1 MADRFL
7 TTNYSY
13 ILDNTFDCGSVSD
26 IKPALFD
33 SNNRNPSNSKT
44 LPIFRPGT
52 NLFTTTG
59 SLWCMNRENQS
70 QCEPD
75 SNYILQPTGLFPMN
89 STFVNNNTFNYS
101 DNLVSSITQNNS
113 NNTNNNIDNNL
124 DINLNT
130 GRKFTSTGSNVNGA
144 NNYTMIETSG
154 NPYPFNTSFTPDGVK
169 LSRLNSMNMEK
180 VKCCN
185 NRSIENRFRPV
196 YIHVPEQFLE
206 ICEPHGY
213 QMRNDAER
221 INNRN
226 IT

>member
-44 LPIFRPGT
+44 LPVFKPGT

-59 SLWCMNRENQS
+59 SLWCMNRENQD
-70 QCEPD
+70 QCKPD
-75 SNYILQPTGLFPMN
+75 SNYILQPTGQFSMN

-101 DNLVSSITQNNS
+101 DNIVGSITDNNS
-113 NNTNNNIDNNL
+113 NSNNINN
-124 DINLNT
+124 NLNT
-130 GRKFTSTGSNVNGA
+130 GRKFISTGTNVNGA

-169 LSRLNSMNMEK
+169 FSRLNSMNMEK

-206 ICEPHGY
+206 ICEPVGY
-213 QMRNDAER
+213 QSRNDAEPIN
-221 INNRN
+221 INNR
-226 IT
+226 I

>member
-44 LPIFRPGT
+44 LPIFSPGT

-59 SLWCMNRENQS
+59 SLWCMNRENQD
-70 QCEPD
+70 QCQPD
-75 SNYILQPTGLFPMN
+75 NNYILQPTGQFPMN

-101 DNLVSSITQNNS
+101 DNIVGSITDNNTNNS
-113 NNTNNNIDNNL
+113 NNINNN
-124 DINLNT
+124 LNI

-144 NNYTMIETSG
+144 NNYTRIETSG

-169 LSRLNSMNMEK
+169 LSRLNSINMEK

-213 QMRNDAER
+213 QRRNDAEP

>member
-13 ILDNTFDCGSVSD
+13 ILDNTFDCGTVSD
-26 IKPALFD
+26 IKPSLFN

-44 LPIFRPGT
+44 LPIFSPGT

-75 SNYILQPTGLFPMN
+75 SNYILQPTGQFPMN
-89 STFVNNNTFNYS
+89 STFVNSNTFNYS
-101 DNLVSSITQNNS
+101 NNLVSSITQNNS
-113 NNTNNNIDNNL
+113 NNSNN
-124 DINLNT
+124 NLNT
-130 GRKFTSTGSNVNGA
+130 GRKFTSTGTNINSP
-144 NNYTMIETSG
+144 NNYTIIETSG
-154 NPYPFNTSFTPDGVK
+154 NPYPFNTSFTPDGVNF
-169 LSRLNSMNMEK
+169 SRLNSMNMEK

-206 ICEPHGY
+206 ICEPVGY
-213 QMRNDAER
+213 QSRNDAEPIN
-221 INNRN
+221 INNR
-226 IT
+226 T